1 MVQKVAFFAPGCED
15 SPGCPLRKK
24 RTAVFVSGFL
34 MMKTSSC
41 QDRLETNT
49 PQGKISL
56 ETLQEVACCPQARTG
71 EGVNTI
77 AVRLGLQEHDSF
89 LSFPYACPEPG
100 LVK

>member
-1 MVQKVAFFAPGCED
+1 
-15 SPGCPLRKK
+15 
-24 RTAVFVSGFL
+24 

-41 QDRLETNT
+41 QDRLGTNT
-49 PQGKISL
+49 PQGKSA
-56 ETLQEVACCPQARTG
+56 TLQEVACCPQARTG